1 MLSATKPQNAGEA
14 DEQVWQRALEF
25 QLPDDV
31 YGHLMPPVSDGL
43 YTEMTLP
50 SKNECD
56 HFDWEPGLPQWA
68 GMETSKSSSP
78 ESDYSQE
85 YSTSLIAGSMPEKDN
100 TDLVQQSPVCESV
113 KRERDTGSSVGTV
126 TQSQKRPISIVATA
140 DQVENDGGRAKKKS
154 KTDADSGAEPRSQL
168 ACPFQKQDPHR
179 HYECL
184 KYVLHRIK
192 DVKQHVYR
200 RHKQPDYYCARCGD
214 IFKTADE
221 RDGHSRSTN
230 CDNLEVPDF
239 EGISEAQ
246 KNRLNKSSSR
256 GLDTQ
261 EQWFEMWDII
271 FPGKPRPSSSWV
283 GSYMEEMVPLLRSLW
298 NHKSSSILA
307 RVQQGQTRLLDR
319 PLLEGVVGSI
329 FDCLEDEASVSLGK
343 RARETCSQIQH
354 SLVGGQLP
362 TLTPPSKFIIEA
374 QHPVF
379 AEPHD
384 IFQGINA
391 DQEGEFQNEFLFPEA

>member
-1 MLSATKPQNAGEA
+1 MS
-14 DEQVWQRALEF
+14 
-25 QLPDDV
+25 
-31 YGHLMPPVSDGL
+31 
-43 YTEMTLP
+43 
-50 SKNECD
+50 
-56 HFDWEPGLPQWA
+56 
-68 GMETSKSSSP
+68 
-78 ESDYSQE
+78 
-85 YSTSLIAGSMPEKDN
+85 EKDN
-100 TDLVQQSPVCESV
+100 TDLVQQNPVCGSI
-113 KRERDTGSSVGTV
+113 KRERDTRSSVGSV
-126 TQSQKRPISIVATA
+126 THSRKRPNANSVTA
-140 DQVENDGGRAKKKS
+140 DQVENDGVRAKKKS

-230 CDNLEVPDF
+230 CVTLEVPAF
-239 EGISEAQ
+239 EGISEVQ

-271 FPGKPRPSSSWV
+271 FPGKQRPSSAWV

-307 RVQQGQTRLLDR
+307 KVQEGQMRSLDR
-319 PLLEGVVGSI
+319 PLLEGVVESI
-329 FDCLEDEASVSLGK
+329 FDCLEDEASASLGK
-343 RARETCSQIQH
+343 RARGTCPQTQH
-354 SLVGGQLP
+354 TLAGGHLP
-362 TLTPPSKFIIEA
+362 TLTPPSKFIIES

-379 AEPHD
+379 AEPHE

-391 DQEGEFQNEFLFPEA
+391 EPEADFQSTFLLREA